1 MDDAYEVAAV
11 WDLFRSFSLANQIGV
26 IGAFLGYAGGMA
38 AVFVVDPI
46 AGAVITGGSLLL
58 VAFCIWFFFGAEAKR
73 RNLLKRGTPGW
84 ATILAVE
91 ETGITINRN
100 YPVAKLRLQVEPA
113 EGQLYEVTAKCLM
126 NRFDIP
132 AYRPGARVA
141 VVIDPRDPR
150 KVGIA

>member
-1 MDDAYEVAAV
+1 VTAV
-11 WDLFRSFSLANQIGV
+11 WDLFKSFSLANQIGV
-26 IGAFLGYAGGMA
+26 IGAFLGYAAGMA

-58 VAFCIWFFFGAEAKR
+58 VAFCIWFFFGAEVR
-73 RNLLKRGTPGW
+73 RRHLLKRGTSGW

-113 EGQLYEVTAKCLM
+113 QGQPYEVTAKCLM

-132 AYRPGARVA
+132 VYQPGARVA
-141 VVIDPRDPR
+141 VVIDPRNPR
-150 KVGIA
+150 KVGVA